1 MQSHTLICTPIL
13 HFMQNKL
20 DVLSRLKNWFE
31 KSCLGDRQAPELVWN
46 ITDWKFETVMNMNP
60 GFQINMQGCIRD
72 HFCKANCKQSKLEVE
87 RPGYEATRLPLPISL
102 YIGYITTILEDAR
115 VYSEHAQKKELDVAD
130 VKLAIQ
136 NRMDHSFTAPP
147 PRDVRVSL

>member
-1 MQSHTLICTPIL
+1 MLCKVTPWYACTPIL

-60 GFQINMQGCIRD
+60 GFQINMQDCIRD

-87 RPGYEATRLPLPISL
+87 GSHSPSLCRVHYNHPGRCESLQWACPEERAGCGWCEAGHPEQNGPLF
-102 YIGYITTILEDAR
+102 
-115 VYSEHAQKKELDVAD
+115 HC
-130 VKLAIQ
+130 
-136 NRMDHSFTAPP
+136 TASK
-147 PRDVRVSL
+147 RCKSIFVDD